1 MKNDSD
7 IPNSP
12 RHTNN
17 IVPFTAKPDSTVI
30 ALHNAKLPATSIV
43 RGHRSPAI
51 PANGEH
57 APYTHKNSAPFSPS
71 TVLLKPNSFC
81 NAGNSVYTTC
91 RSAWFST

>member
-1 MKNDSD
+1 MKNDSE

-57 APYTHKNSAPFSPS
+57 AP
-71 TVLLKPNSFC
+71 
-81 NAGNSVYTTC
+81 
-91 RSAWFST
+91 